1 MSTTKTPTR
10 PPTHERPSVATRP
23 AGPEPAPR
31 SSRVWTLIAAV
42 AVLAAA
48 VAVLLWMDPG
58 VDTASELS
66 QADFATTARL
76 EAEAAAARALQEQAD
91 FATTARLEAQAEQER
106 ALQEQADFAT
116 TARLEAQAEQERQAR
131 AQEAEGARWTAQ
143 AERYEELRR
152 ARSNAADTARL
163 DGLAARELG
172 R

>member
-1 MSTTKTPTR
+1 M
-10 PPTHERPSVATRP
+10 
-23 AGPEPAPR
+23 
-31 SSRVWTLIAAV
+31 
-42 AVLAAA
+42 AAA

-76 EAEAAAARALQEQAD
+76 EAEAAAA
-91 FATTARLEAQAEQER
+91 R